1 MDNTNKKQNWLKVLW
16 VGILA
21 GLLSGIVKLGWEVM
35 FPPRTPARD
44 ATNPPQELL
53 QILGIPSNVTH
64 LTDSFSEH
72 ALPFVSFIVHYSFSI
87 VIAIIYIILANKY
100 SKITLGYGALFGII
114 IWIAF
119 HLVIMPIMQV
129 VPSPFEQ
136 PFTEHISELFGHVV
150 WMMVI
155 EMVRRYFFKLKIINA

>member
-64 LTDSFSEH
+64 LT
-72 ALPFVSFIVHYSFSI
+72 YSFSI

-100 SKITLGYGALFGII
+100 SKITLGYGALFGIV

-155 EMVRRYFFKLKIINA
+155 EMVRRYFYNIQLNK

>member
-64 LTDSFSEH
+64 LTYSFSEH

-100 SKITLGYGALFGII
+100 SKITLGYGALFGIV

-155 EMVRRYFFKLKIINA
+155 EMVRRYFF